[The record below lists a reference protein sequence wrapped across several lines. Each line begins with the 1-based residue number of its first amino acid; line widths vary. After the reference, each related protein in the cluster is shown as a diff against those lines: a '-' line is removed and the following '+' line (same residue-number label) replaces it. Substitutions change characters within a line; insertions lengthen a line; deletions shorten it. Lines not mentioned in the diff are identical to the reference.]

1 MHLVGSLTPE
11 QKTNAKYV
19 LDHMDER
26 ELLKT
31 VCHNRDGK
39 SYETRSVSPPPLWEG
54 IKAVGLAGVFIEH
67 KAKGDT

>member
-19 LDHMDER
+19 LGHMGER

-39 SYETRSVSPPPLWEG
+39 SYEGRSVSPHLSG
-54 IKAVGLAGVFIEH
+54 KGLRQLVLQEYS
-67 KAKGDT
+67 